1 MHAKIRLWNL
11 GTCQIRGTLKG
22 HGWDVNSLA
31 FSSDGKILV
40 SGALDGAIKI
50 WNWHKQEL
58 LKTFNRPAPSQLIP
72 SLVSWFDS
80 SVGGIWAVAISPDGK
95 IIASGGSDQPINLWD
110 ADTGKLLRTLTEHSG
125 SIYTVAFSPD
135 GKTFASG
142 GDDHKIR
149 IWEFQTGKLLET
161 LEHLGP
167 VQSIGFSPDG
177 QTLVSGSADAT
188 VKIWQ
193 RS

>member
-1 MHAKIRLWNL
+1 MRS
-11 GTCQIRGTLKG
+11 TLQG

-40 SGALDGAIKI
+40 SGGLDGAIKI

-58 LKTFNRPAPSQLIP
+58 LKTLNRPAPSELIP

-110 ADTGKLLRTLTEHSG
+110 ADTGKLLRTLTEHAG
-125 SIYTVAFSPD
+125 SVYSVAFSPD